1 MIIRQE
7 ANGKAGCRLYRARFL
22 FFILFNAAGCRQQE
36 SAWRGSI
43 KNEKGITWPLMIR
56 AGYLLRPL
64 KEKRTKK
71 TRFILIFLMKR
82 GSIWLKCR

>member
-1 MIIRQE
+1 M
-7 ANGKAGCRLYRARFL
+7 KAGFCGHVIVLLSLFL

-43 KNEKGITWPLMIR
+43 KDEKGITWPLMIR

-64 KEKRTKK
+64 NEKKIERM
-71 TRFILIFLMKR
+71 FSILIFLMKR
-82 GSIWLKCR
+82 GSIWLKCP